1 MQVMVEMLVAA
12 IEQAGSTEA
21 GAVAKALAGERYD
34 GRTLGGLHA
43 GAWMRAAD
51 HQLMQP
57 LVVSQMQRAGG
68 PGVPFDVE
76 GTGYGFKALRSL
88 SAAQVEMPSSCHMP
102 AF

>member
-12 IEQAGSTEA
+12 IEQAGSTDA
-21 GAVAKALAGERYD
+21 AAVAKALAGERYD

-43 GAWMRAAD
+43 GAWMRVGD

-57 LVVSQMQRAGG
+57 LVVSVMQRAGS

-76 GTGYGFKALRSL
+76 GTGYGFKPLRNL
-88 SAAQVEMPSSCHMP
+88 TAVQAEMPHSCRM
-102 AF
+102 ASF